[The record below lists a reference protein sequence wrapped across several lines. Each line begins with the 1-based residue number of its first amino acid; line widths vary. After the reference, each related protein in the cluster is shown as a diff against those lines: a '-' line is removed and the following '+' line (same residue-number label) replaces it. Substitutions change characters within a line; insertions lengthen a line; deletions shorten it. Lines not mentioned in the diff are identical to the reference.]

1 METFRKNY
9 ILLTVLTCAVLIV
22 TMGSASQAVEKKT
35 QEILQDD
42 KDFETREAV
51 RWAKVK
57 GLIRKKTDIEIH
69 NELLSK
75 PWLKVNRTIRNN
87 LDKQQ

>member
-1 METFRKNY
+1 M
-9 ILLTVLTCAVLIV
+9 
-22 TMGSASQAVEKKT
+22 VEKKT